1 MRDGKELSKHVKW
14 RPPGHLPRSH
24 VGQDELQLVKQ
35 VPELKAEEGKDS
47 SEKTTDTRGGGRVK
61 VTYSGEGAAKPLL
74 SLLVLPSLV
83 LQARQPYWE
92 ILKQHQDDLRG
103 SRPQVNDSGQWVRLL
118 PLLEDHS
125 QFALPAFR
133 LGLLGESHIET
144 CHQGHCST

>member
-1 MRDGKELSKHVKW
+1 M
-14 RPPGHLPRSH
+14 
-24 VGQDELQLVKQ
+24 KQ

-103 SRPQVNDSGQWVRLL
+103 SCPQVNDSGQWVRLL